1 MSDLKTSLLVNRQ
14 VPEFVREEHP
24 LFITFLEAYYEFL
37 ENKQGSQ
44 KNDLIAKAKDLR
56 YISDVDFSI
65 DEFEDSFFNTYA
77 SLFPKDVAVDKEFL
91 IKNVLPVYLA
101 KGNEKSFKLLFR
113 LLFGS
118 EVEVIYPK
126 NDVLR
131 ASDGKWIIDNILR
144 IERDVRSVYVGD
156 GSNTTF
162 YLAQTVNSGEI
173 TVYIDGVLKT
183 EGTDFYIRR
192 ETRKLIFITPPAL
205 NSTIKVFYNEF
216 NVSVLNNRRIKG
228 KISGATAIVENA
240 VPRIITDT
248 LNFGFPFELFI
259 NKKTLLGEFLS
270 GESITTDLVAADGSL
285 INLEADGFSI
295 VTKITV
301 VDGGAGYNVGD
312 PVIITGGNFTQ
323 RATAEIGDVA
333 SGSPTRI
340 VVTYGGA
347 GFQVT
352 NKIFNVEGTA
362 VNGEIDIVD
371 TSGINSRSTFSFNND
386 LISNYAS
393 VLVSSSNYGFPSTV
407 IPAGENVNT
416 RLCDALSYITL
427 NDLGP
432 ITNGIINIA
441 APTTSSLIL
450 LDSDGPS
457 ISINS
462 NTFLIKSV
470 GSIGRID
477 INNGGSGYK
486 VGDEILFHSNPPGT
500 YGYGA
505 AAAVKQVDGTGKI
518 TRIEIQPQRINGTA
532 NILNNS
538 VQIIGT
544 NTNFLTD
551 FAIGDKIVIRSQ
563 ERYINAISSDTQANV
578 NVSFNF
584 ANVANGTIW
593 ANNSYVG
600 HFAKG
605 PVGGINYVQGNFPNV
620 SVLSYDG
627 GGIGA
632 NVQIRAVMGDGEIVK
647 AASDF
652 LAGEILSI
660 RLLSGGAGYQ
670 YIPLIDLSQSGDGSA
685 TAAAE
690 IANSYFS
697 LPGRWISSDSII
709 SNSERRLQGANYFVD
724 YSYVTSSSI
733 EFAKYKNILKS
744 LLHPAGFV
752 NYALF
757 EEKADI
763 ETNTRVVFS
772 DTPNTISGF
781 VNVYSGSIFVTGTNT
796 KFNIANTKG
805 ILTIGSNVA
814 VNGEIRTINSIIS
827 NTNIRVSSAFTNT
840 ANSQTLYII
849 V

>member
-14 VPEFVREEHP
+14 VPEFIREEHP

-37 ENKQGSQ
+37 ENKQGTE
-44 KNDLIAKAKDLR
+44 KNDLTNKAKDLR

-101 KGNEKSFKLLFR
+101 KGNEKSFQLLFR
-113 LLFGS
+113 LIFGN
-118 EVEVIYPK
+118 EIEVIYPK
-126 NDVLR
+126 NNVLR
-131 ASDGKWIIDNILR
+131 ASDGKWVIDNILR
-144 IERDVRSVYVGD
+144 IERDIRSVYIGD

-173 TVYIDGVLKT
+173 TVYINDILKT
-183 EGTDFYIRR
+183 EGADFFIRK
-192 ETRKLIFITPPAL
+192 ETKKIIFVNPPAL
-205 NSTIKVFYNEF
+205 NSTIKVFYNDF
-216 NVSVLNNRRIKG
+216 NVSILNNRKVKG
-228 KISGATAIVENA
+228 KVSGATALIEKA
-240 VPRIITDT
+240 SPRIITDT

-259 NKKTLLGEFLS
+259 NEKTLLGNFLS
-270 GESITTDLVAADGSL
+270 GEPVTTDLIAADGSL

-295 VTKITV
+295 VTKINII
-301 VDGGAGYNVGD
+301 DGGAGYNVGD

-323 RATAEIGDVA
+323 RATAQVDDVA
-333 SGSPTRI
+333 DGSPTRI
-340 VVTYGGA
+340 VVVYGGA

-352 NKIFNVEGTA
+352 NKLFNVEGSA

-371 TSGINSRSTFSFNND
+371 TSGVNSRSTFSFNND

-393 VLVSSSNYGFPSTV
+393 VLVSSSDYGFPSTV
-407 IPAGENVNT
+407 IPAGENVDT
-416 RLCDALSYITL
+416 RICDALSYLTL

-432 ITNGIINIA
+432 ITNGFITIA
-441 APTTSSLIL
+441 APTSSNSIL
-450 LDSDGPS
+450 LDSDGPGF
-457 ISINS
+457 SINS
-462 NTFLIKSV
+462 NTFLIKSF

-477 INNGGSGYK
+477 INDGGSGYK
-486 VGDEILFHSNPPGT
+486 VGDEIIFGSNPSGT

-518 TRIEIQPQRINGTA
+518 TRVEIQPQRITGTA
-532 NILNNS
+532 NVLNND
-538 VQIIGT
+538 VQIVGT
-544 NTNFLTD
+544 NTNFLTE
-551 FAIGDKIVIRSQ
+551 FAVGDKIVVRSQ
-563 ERYINAISSDTQANV
+563 ERFINAISSDTQANV
-578 NVSFNF
+578 NVAFNF
-584 ANVANGTIW
+584 IDGTTW
-593 ANNSYVG
+593 ANNSLLG

-605 PVGGINYVQGNFPNV
+605 PVGGENYVQSNFPNV
-620 SVLSYDG
+620 SVLSYSG
-627 GGIGA
+627 GGAGA
-632 NVQIRAVMGDGEIVK
+632 NLEIKAIMGDGEIVK

-660 RLLSGGAGYQ
+660 RLLGGGAGYQ
-670 YIPLIDLSQSGDGSA
+670 YLPLVDLTQSGNKNA
-685 TAAAE
+685 TANAE

-697 LPGRWISSDSII
+697 LPGRWTSSDSII

-744 LLHPAGFV
+744 LLHPAGFI
-752 NYALF
+752 NYAF
-757 EEKADI
+757 YEEKANI

-796 KFNIANTKG
+796 KFNIANTRG

-827 NTNIRVSSAFTNT
+827 NTNIRVSAAFTNT
-840 ANSQTLYII
+840 ANAQPLYII